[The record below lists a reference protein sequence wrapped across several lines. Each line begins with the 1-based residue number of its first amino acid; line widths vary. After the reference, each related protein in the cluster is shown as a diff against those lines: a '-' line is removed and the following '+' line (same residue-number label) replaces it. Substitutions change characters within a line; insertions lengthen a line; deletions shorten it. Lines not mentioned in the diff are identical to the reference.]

1 MQVNSRK
8 QGDILICAI
17 SGDIDINTSPD
28 IRKEFEKMSKEQAKK
43 IVLNLDKVSYIDS
56 SGLATLVEALK
67 RVREYGGRIK
77 LTNLSGKVKSLF
89 EITRLEKL
97 FDISNT
103 EEDALKTFI

>member
-1 MQVNSRK
+1 MQINLKR
-8 QGDILICAI
+8 QADILICAVC
-17 SGDIDINTSPD
+17 GDIDINTFPD
-28 IRKEFEKMSKEQAKK
+28 IRKEFEKIAKEKTQK
-43 IVLNLDKVSYIDS
+43 IIVNLEKVNYIDS

-67 RVREYGGRIK
+67 RVREYGGKIK

-103 EEDALKTFI
+103 EDEALKTFA

>member
-1 MQVNSRK
+1 MQISTKR
-8 QGDILICAI
+8 QGDILICAV

-28 IRKEFEKMSKEQAKK
+28 IRKEFDK
-43 IVLNLDKVSYIDS
+43 IVKEKIQKIIFNLEKVAYIDS

-67 RVREYGGRIK
+67 RAREYGGRIK

-97 FDISNT
+97 FDILADEAEAVS
-103 EEDALKTFI
+103 TFV